1 MFFYDLFFV
10 NDIIMYGVKGDDFYK
25 IDLIKINVCKFL
37 YVEGFFSLK
46 FKYCVYVYF
55 WFFFVI
61 VFNV

>member
-1 MFFYDLFFV
+1 
-10 NDIIMYGVKGDDFYK
+10 MYGVKGDDYYK

-55 WFFFVI
+55 WLFFVI